1 LRPNDES
8 GFLGNRGTGP
18 ESKRMK
24 AAGGRA
30 REEAKLLAM
39 ARAGSGE
46 AFDELVGLHADRVY
60 ALLVRLTGSP
70 EDAEDL
76 AQECFLR
83 AYRSLG
89 SFRGGSAFYTWL
101 YRIAVN
107 LARSGGRSKQRRREV
122 EVPMVA
128 VVGRRADGDDGDAD
142 ARIEAAVQETPEDL
156 VQRREMLGRVQE
168 ALAELSDDHR
178 EVVVLRDIEG
188 LDYEQIG
195 QLVGATREAVKSRL
209 HRARGELAAR
219 LKGLGYVGL

>member
-1 LRPNDES
+1 
-8 GFLGNRGTGP
+8 
-18 ESKRMK
+18 MK
-24 AAGGRA
+24 AEGARA
-30 REEAKLLAM
+30 RDEARLLAM

-46 AFDELVGLHADRVY
+46 AFDGLVGLHADRIH
-60 ALLVRLTGSP
+60 ALLARLTGSP

-107 LARSGGRSKQRRREV
+107 LARSGGRSRQRRREV
-122 EVPMVA
+122 EIPMVA
-128 VVGRRADGDDGDAD
+128 VAARRVDDDGEPD
-142 ARIEAAVQETPEDL
+142 ARIEAAVLDNPEDA
-156 VQRREMLGRVQE
+156 VHRREMLARVQE
-168 ALAELSDDHR
+168 ALGELNHEHR

-209 HRARGELAAR
+209 HRARGQLAAR

>member
-1 LRPNDES
+1 V
-8 GFLGNRGTGP
+8 T
-18 ESKRMK
+18 
-24 AAGGRA
+24 AAGSKA
-30 REEAKLLAM
+30 REEARLLAL

-46 AFDELVGLHADRVY
+46 AFDQLVALHADRIFG
-60 ALLVRLTGSP
+60 LLVRLTGST

-83 AYRSLG
+83 AYRSLA

-107 LARSGGRSKQRRREV
+107 LARSSGRSKKRRKEV
-122 EVPMVA
+122 EVPMAAVA
-128 VVGRRADGDDGDAD
+128 ARSSLDDGEPDV
-142 ARIEAAVQETPEDL
+142 RIEAAAVGDSPED
-156 VQRREMLGRVQE
+156 VAHRQEMIDKVKDAVE
-168 ALAELSDDHR
+168 DLSHEHR

-209 HRARGELAAR
+209 HRARGELATR
-219 LKGLGYVGL
+219 LKGMGYAAL